1 MGEGLCCRG
10 WGHGA
15 GGPQPSSSDK
25 HRPLATP
32 RLPQHRR
39 AAHEPQRVTGLTCS
53 THVAVEPPVVV
64 FKLADENVHGASDL
78 KSLQEQVGLLPPVHA
93 CGEGGACHRAA
104 AAAEPAGQC
113 RGDALARGGALTWF

>member
-1 MGEGLCCRG
+1 MLWGRG
-10 WGHGA
+10 CAAVGGA
-15 GGPQPSSSDK
+15 MVLGAPQPSSSDK

-93 CGEGGACHRAA
+93 CGEGGACHRAR
-104 AAAEPAGQC
+104 PRQSPPGSAGAMPS
-113 RGDALARGGALTWF
+113 RGEGL